1 MDSYLF
7 LLFSGRQTLGTN
19 LLRFLK
25 KAVNKI
31 FTIFLLTIT
40 KRLLVRSCFTN
51 PTHKQTQK
59 EEALLITNSLK
70 FT

>member
-31 FTIFLLTIT
+31 FTICLNLGV
-40 KRLLVRSCFTN
+40 L
-51 PTHKQTQK
+51 
-59 EEALLITNSLK
+59 
-70 FT
+70 